1 MFDMISA
8 LVVFFSYE
16 EGFVNV
22 KPRFLLGYWKILIRL
37 RQNTVRS
44 HLDYWYQTDFL
55 YWKKNSEFKLEQ
67 TQERSSRTFN
77 GMVKKSFDRRLQE
90 HGSVWLTK
98 RKIQRGYDYFLEIHL
113 GVNSK

>member
-1 MFDMISA
+1 MISA

-22 KPRFLLGYWKILIRL
+22 KPGFLLGYWKILIRL

-55 YWKKNSEFKLEQ
+55 YWKKK
-67 TQERSSRTFN
+67 
-77 GMVKKSFDRRLQE
+77 
-90 HGSVWLTK
+90 
-98 RKIQRGYDYFLEIHL
+98 
-113 GVNSK
+113 